1 MTTAGPQEWT
11 INAGLGHARVAAN
24 VKSTYSASTQIVD
37 IFKLPTPICDAADVV
52 SLFFFLLNVT
62 KEIQL

>member
-52 SLFFFLLNVT
+52 SLFFFY
-62 KEIQL
+62 